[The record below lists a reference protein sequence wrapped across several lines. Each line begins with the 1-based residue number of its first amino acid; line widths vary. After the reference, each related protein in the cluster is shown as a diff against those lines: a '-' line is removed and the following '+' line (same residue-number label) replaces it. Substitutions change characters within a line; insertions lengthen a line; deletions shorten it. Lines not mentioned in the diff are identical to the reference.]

1 MQNSSNAGPLQ
12 LRWHARPHRR
22 RIAILATLS
31 FGSGALEA
39 AFLVVA
45 TRLGLAV
52 AGDESAILLWSNR
65 SASIRTGIWIGGF
78 LIAMRLILALGGI
91 TVSTRLAE
99 LVTMAQRIRL
109 SDAYF
114 TAAWPARESEPTGR
128 LQQMLIT
135 FTQQVTILSNSLGHG
150 VTAAVSLTA
159 LIGFSLF
166 VDATATLIVLGSLAV
181 LLIALLPIR
190 RAVSRRAS
198 TATSVQVEFAEN
210 VAELGSVG
218 LELHSFGAVESVRL
232 ALSAQASKEAR
243 VRRQVETLVQS
254 VTPLY
259 ISLAYALVLFAVVSA
274 FQSGPGTL
282 QSFGPVL
289 LIMLRSLGYGQQIQ
303 TTMAEVQN
311 QLPVLGQIEDSI
323 ERFSLNP
330 AITGIKSVEEIDRVT
345 FRKVDFE
352 YTEGRPILAG
362 VSFEIR
368 RGEVIGVIG
377 PSGSGKSTLIQLLLG
392 VREPTS
398 GTISIGDHDLSTVK
412 RSDLTRLIGFVPQS
426 PTILS
431 ASVRD
436 NILFFR
442 KEVPEGRVAEAL
454 SRAHFSAEVAEMA
467 EGLDT
472 FVGERGSSISGG
484 QRQRLSIARAVLY
497 SPELLILDEP
507 TSSLDS
513 ESELA
518 VRASLREI
526 AVDSTVVIVAH
537 RLSTLEICHRIM
549 IIRDQGVEAFDTPQ
563 KLRESNDYFASVSR
577 SGVLS

>member
-1 MQNSSNAGPLQ
+1 MQIGSKAGPRQ
-12 LRWHARPHRR
+12 LRWHARPHRN
-22 RIAILATLS
+22 RIVLLAVLS
-31 FGSGALEA
+31 FSSGALEA

-45 TRLGLAV
+45 ARLGLAA
-52 AGDESAILLWSNR
+52 AGDEGAILLWSNR
-65 SASIRTGIWIGGF
+65 SASIRAGIGIGGL
-78 LIAMRLILALGGI
+78 LIAMRLMSALCGI
-91 TVSTRLAE
+91 AVSTRLAE
-99 LVTMAQRIRL
+99 LVTIAQRIRL

-114 TAAWPARESEPTGR
+114 KAAWPARESEPTGR
-128 LQQMLIT
+128 LQQMLIA
-135 FTQQVTILSNSLGHG
+135 FTQQITMLSNSLGHG

-159 LIGFSLF
+159 LISFSFF
-166 VDATATLIVLGSLAV
+166 VDALATLIVLGSLV
-181 LLIALLPIR
+181 ALLLALIPIR

-218 LELHSFGAVESVRL
+218 LELHTFGAAESVRL
-232 ALSAQASKEAR
+232 ALSAQAGEEAR
-243 VRRQVETLVQS
+243 VRRRVEILVQS

-259 ISLAYALVLFAVVSA
+259 ISLGYSLVLFAVVSA
-274 FQSGPGTL
+274 FQSGPGAL
-282 QSFGPVL
+282 QSVGPVL

-303 TTMAEVQN
+303 TTMAEVRS
-311 QLPVLGQIEDSI
+311 QLPVLDQIEDSI
-323 ERFSLNP
+323 ERFSSSP
-330 AITGIKSVEEIDRVT
+330 AITGVESVRELNRVT
-345 FRKVDFE
+345 FREVDFE
-352 YTEGRPILAG
+352 YTRGRPILTG

-398 GTISIGDHDLSTVK
+398 GTISIGDHNLSTVG
-412 RSDLTRLIGFVPQS
+412 RSDLARLIGFVPQS

-431 ASVRD
+431 TSVRD
-436 NILFFR
+436 NVLFFR
-442 KEVPEGRVAEAL
+442 DEVPEEQVVEAL
-454 SRAHFSAEVAEMA
+454 RRAHFSSEVSEMA
-467 EGLDT
+467 NGLDT

-484 QRQRLSIARAVLY
+484 QRQRLSIARAIL
-497 SPELLILDEP
+497 SFPELLVLDEP
-507 TSSLDS
+507 TSSLDA

-526 AVDSTVVIVAH
+526 AVDSTVLIVAH
-537 RLSTLEICHRIM
+537 RLSTLEICDRIM

-563 KLRESNDYFASVSR
+563 KLRESNEYFASVSQ